1 MRVPGPNEERRCDLM
16 RKAALMRLLALA
28 GPLAAVLVGGDTVWP
43 K

>member
-1 MRVPGPNEERRCDLM
+1 M

-28 GPLAAVLVGGDTVWP
+28 GSIAGVLVGGDTVWP

>member
-1 MRVPGPNEERRCDLM
+1 M

-28 GPLAAVLVGGDTVWP
+28 GSLAAVLFGGDTVWP